1 MSIMVILTTMH
12 LKIDRDHVDDDDDDT
27 GHNDE
32 YRDCDHDDDCFMI
45 MAMMMV
51 I

>member
-12 LKIDRDHVDDDDDDT
+12 LEIDRDHVDDDDDDT

-32 YRDCDHDDDCFMI
+32 YRDCDHDDD
-45 MAMMMV
+45 AL
-51 I
+51 